1 MYLLAF
7 QKNQLVPKKFEP
19 LFKNDFLGSSF
30 SFESNKRLVP
40 QLDFCVGFNKRVLA
54 WVCVTIMEFWI
65 STFNIANQIVW
76 QHQYKLY

>member
-1 MYLLAF
+1 
-7 QKNQLVPKKFEP
+7 
-19 LFKNDFLGSSF
+19 
-30 SFESNKRLVP
+30 
-40 QLDFCVGFNKRVLA
+40 VLA

>member
-7 QKNQLVPKKFEP
+7 QENQTCLPKKFEP
-19 LFKNDFLGSSF
+19 LFKNDFLGLSF

-54 WVCVTIMEFWI
+54 
-65 STFNIANQIVW
+65 
-76 QHQYKLY
+76 